1 MKRWG
6 LRALFSVYTLVLVA
20 CGGSDGNGDAPSAVA
35 DLTLSG
41 RVTYDFIPLTL
52 PEGSEYGAALDYS
65 ALEPRPVRGAPV
77 LLLDD
82 QGTELANTATD
93 HRCEH
98 RCVVPTEETGQGR
111 GLRAARRG
119 GAPAASLEMRDSPQ
133 DNAHYALDGAL
144 RCTGERDSRRDLDAA
159 SGGTHNAY

>member
-52 PEGSEYGAALDYS
+52 PKGSEYGAALDYS
-65 ALEPRPVRGAPV
+65 AREPRPVRRAPGR
-77 LLLDD
+77 LLDG
-82 QGTELANTATD
+82 QGKDL
-93 HRCEH
+93 
-98 RCVVPTEETGQGR
+98 PETGADRQAGGR
-111 GLRAARRG
+111 SVL
-119 GAPAASLEMRDSPQ
+119 
-133 DNAHYALDGAL
+133 
-144 RCTGERDSRRDLDAA
+144 T
-159 SGGTHNAY
+159 